1 MFMSA
6 GLLYGALGHDRIA
19 ELGGAA
25 RALPVTMFAFALA
38 GVSLIGLPPSGGFL
52 AKWLLLS
59 TAVATGNWWLVVVI
73 LTGGLLSA
81 GYVFLVV
88 TRAMGAPRE
97 PLQLRA
103 PVPRHRELIAL
114 GLALLSVLLGLVALG
129 PIDLIQAGR
138 PEIVMVPLQ

>member
-1 MFMSA
+1 
-6 GLLYGALGHDRIA
+6 
-19 ELGGAA
+19 
-25 RALPVTMFAFALA
+25 
-38 GVSLIGLPPSGGFL
+38 
-52 AKWLLLS
+52 
-59 TAVATGNWWLVVVI
+59 VI
-73 LTGGLLSA
+73 LTGGMLSA

-114 GLALLSVLLGLVALG
+114 ALALLSALLGLVALG
-129 PIDLIQAGR
+129 PVDLIQAGR